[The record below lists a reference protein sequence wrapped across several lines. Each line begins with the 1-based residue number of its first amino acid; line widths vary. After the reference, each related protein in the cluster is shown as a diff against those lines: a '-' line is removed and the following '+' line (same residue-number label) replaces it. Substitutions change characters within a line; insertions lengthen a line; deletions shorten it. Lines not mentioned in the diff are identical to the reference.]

1 MKNQKQKAKNRK
13 QLTGKPFMKALKKW
27 LKENRAALIVFSIY
41 LVITFVA
48 VIFHENWEDEAQA
61 WLSARDCSPIE
72 LVGRMGVEG
81 HFMPWYLILMP
92 FAKLGFPY
100 QTMNIIS
107 WLITAS
113 AAWLM
118 LKHLPCK
125 FYKRVIFIFM
135 LPMIYL
141 YPVISRCYC
150 LLPLGTIL
158 AIMFYKDRF
167 EKPLRYLF
175 AILIIVNVHIY
186 TFGFASV
193 MGIEFLTDWMKRRK
207 DFSKKQNKLILY
219 SVTGIVA
226 AIILTCLPLIGSA
239 SGSETSGMEVRTYEN
254 PIKQLFV
261 YMPINFFGYL
271 FPVSLQNLAYFA
283 TAFIIVWDFF
293 TRKSE
298 FLKIFISI
306 IWQCAICC
314 FVFGIILPQ
323 RIAIIL
329 FIILFFISCRSRR
342 KKNKKTIEDMYAP
355 SRLLVD
361 FVFVIISVWVEID
374 TGNIHLALLTLFS
387 TMFILAIL
395 CIKKGGFTLKER
407 FYRIGELVS
416 NALLI
421 CLALTQVCL
430 GFKNIIN
437 EIKLPFTDALAT
449 AEFINE
455 SISEGSIFLTSQE
468 SSIMFTPIIPYLR
481 TQENRFYNIGQE
493 SFYTYVV
500 KLGSKDV
507 IHPDNIDWRKY
518 CDFGKKLYYIN
529 MSKQYY
535 EDIFDAENEISPAI
549 NLKKKGTLKE
559 IFDAFDGISAPNEH
573 YTIYEV
579 EPNICDNPS

>member
-1 MKNQKQKAKNRK
+1 MPKRNTGQKLSERMWQ
-13 QLTGKPFMKALKKW
+13 W
-27 LKENRAALIVFSIY
+27 IKENKVALIIFIIY
-41 LVITFVA
+41 LIITFIA
-48 VIFHENWEDEAQA
+48 VLFHENWEDEAQA
-61 WLSARDCSPIE
+61 WLTARDCSPIE
-72 LVGRMGVEG
+72 LIGRMSVEG

-100 QTMNIIS
+100 RTMNIIS

-141 YPVISRCYC
+141 YPAISRCYC

-167 EKPLRYLF
+167 KKPLRYLF
-175 AILIIVNVHIY
+175 SILIIANVHTY
-186 TFGFASV
+186 TFGFALV
-193 MGIEFLTDWMKRRK
+193 MGVEFLMDWIRKRKEFTRE
-207 DFSKKQNKLILY
+207 QNRLILY
-219 SVTGIVA
+219 GVIGTIMIAVLA
-226 AIILTCLPLIGSA
+226 CLPLIGSISGNEA
-239 SGSETSGMEVRTYEN
+239 SGMKVREYEN

-271 FPVSLQNLAYFA
+271 FPISLQNIAYF
-283 TAFIIVWDFF
+283 TAIFLIVWEFF

-298 FLKIFISI
+298 FLKISISI

-314 FVFGIILPQ
+314 FLFGIILPQ

-329 FIILFFISCRSRR
+329 FVILFFVSCRSWREE
-342 KKNKKTIEDMYAP
+342 NKKLIEDTYAP
-355 SRLLVD
+355 LKISAD
-361 FVFVIISVWVEID
+361 FIFTMIAIWIEID
-374 TGNIHLALLTLFS
+374 TGNVHLAFLTLFS
-387 TMFILAIL
+387 TFLILIL
-395 CIKKGGFTLKER
+395 LCTKKRNITLKRR
-407 FYRIGELVS
+407 FYKIGNFISGTILV
-416 NALLI
+416 
-421 CLALTQVCL
+421 CLALTQVWL
-430 GFKNIIN
+430 GLENICN

-449 AEFINE
+449 AKFINE
-455 SISEGSIFLTSQE
+455 STPEDSVFLTSQE
-468 SSIMFTPIIPYLR
+468 SSIMFTPIIPYLKV
-481 TQENRFYNIGQE
+481 QENRFYNIGQE

-507 IHPDNIDWRKY
+507 IHPDSIDWKKY
-518 CDFGKKLYYIN
+518 CNFGKRLYYIN
-529 MSKQYY
+529 MSKRYY

-579 EPNICDNPS
+579 DSNICNSPS